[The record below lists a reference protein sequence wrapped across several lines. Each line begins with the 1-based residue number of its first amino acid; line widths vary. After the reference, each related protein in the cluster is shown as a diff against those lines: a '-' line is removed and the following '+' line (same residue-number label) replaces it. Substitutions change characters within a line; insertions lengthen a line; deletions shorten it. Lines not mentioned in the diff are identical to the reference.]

1 VPEPKPR
8 PKQAAAA
15 QAAPSAAR
23 RVAALDDDAR
33 LTALLVD
40 RVRALNDAPEDPA
53 QGFVLLWLQGQ
64 RRLRQNLAYSHA
76 QRRANELG
84 KPLVVYEALRFDYPH
99 ASDRL
104 HRFVLEGVADNAADA
119 AARGL
124 AYGFYLQRPGDP
136 RGVLHK
142 LAARAAVV
150 VTDWLPTFIHPA
162 QTRALAARARV
173 RVEVVDAA
181 GVAPLAVST
190 KAEIG
195 ARTIRPKLHRLL
207 PDILVPIPEPEA
219 KVPAPKRFDW
229 GFTPFLPAEG
239 PKGEAALDA
248 ALASLPLDHA
258 VRPVT
263 ALRGGTKAAL
273 QRLAR
278 FTSESLRGYAEGRN
292 EPSSPRPSW
301 LSPYLHFGHL
311 GATEIA
317 LAAQASGAPQ
327 ADVDNFLEE
336 LIVRRELALNF
347 CARVPEHTTLA
358 PLPPWARQTLELH
371 AADARPALLTDAQLE
386 RAESPDE
393 IWNAAQRQL
402 LGEGRIHGYLRM
414 LWGKSLLLWSRDAAE
429 AHRRM
434 KWLNDKYALDGRDFN
449 SYAGFLWCL
458 GLHDRPFPEREIFG
472 VVRSMTSRST
482 RTKFDLDP
490 YLARWGGR
498 QGRLA

>member
-1 VPEPKPR
+1 VSTSKSR
-8 PKQAAAA
+8 AAP
-15 QAAPSAAR
+15 AAPSA
-23 RVAALDDDAR
+23 RVDDDAR

-40 RVRALNDAPEDPA
+40 RVRALNDAPEDPS

-76 QRRANELG
+76 QRRANELK
-84 KPLVVYEALRFDYPH
+84 KPLVVYEALRCDYPH

-104 HRFVLEGVADNAADA
+104 HRFVLEGALDNAADA

-124 AYGFYLQRPGDP
+124 LYAFYLQRPGDP

-162 QTRALAARARV
+162 QTRALAARAKV

-181 GVAPLAVST
+181 GVAPLSVST

-195 ARTIRPKLHRLL
+195 ARTIRPKLHRVL
-207 PDILVPIPEPEA
+207 PELLVPIPEPKA
-219 KVPAPKRFDW
+219 LVAAPKRFDW
-229 GFTPFLPAEG
+229 GFEPFSPAAG
-239 PKGEAALDA
+239 AAGEAQIDA
-248 ALASLPLDHA
+248 AIAALPIDHA
-258 VRPVT
+258 VKPVI
-263 ALRGGTKAAL
+263 ACRGGTKAARA
-273 QRLAR
+273 RLLR
-278 FTSESLRGYAEGRN
+278 FVQESLRGYAEGRN

-317 LAAQASGAPQ
+317 LAAMASGAPQ
-327 ADVDNFLEE
+327 TDIENFLEE

-371 AADARPALLTDAQLE
+371 AKDERPTLLSDAQLE

-414 LWGKSLLLWSRDAAE
+414 LWGKSLLLWSKDAQE

-434 KWLNDKYALDGRDFN
+434 MWLNDKYALDGRDFN

-482 RTKFDLDP
+482 RSKFDMDP
-490 YLARWGGR
+490 YLSRWGER
-498 QGRLA
+498 QGRLV